1 MSLLAEVV
9 VEEWLNRQGYFTIR
23 GIKLGN
29 DEIDILAIRPLAN
42 GEVERRH
49 VEVSISTNPI
59 SYFSPLPKSIR
70 KATGKSTSAKK
81 RSPELLAE
89 SVQDWVDKKFRKPN
103 KAQLF
108 DSLGGGTWSK
118 EFVIYRV
125 KYQEEIELI
134 RSHGIKILHLPDIV
148 KELRS
153 GKTPIKA
160 ASGSDLL
167 ELMSLATADD
177 KVVAE
182 AVEAA
187 SETAS

>member
-1 MSLLAEVV
+1 MALLAEVV

-42 GEVERRH
+42 GEIERRH
-49 VEVSISTNPI
+49 IEVSISTNPI
-59 SYFSPLPKSIR
+59 SYFSPLPKSVR

-89 SVQDWVDKKFRKPN
+89 SVQDWIDKKFRKPN
-103 KAQLF
+103 KTQLF
-108 DSLGGGTWSK
+108 EALGGTWSR

-125 KYQEEIELI
+125 KYPEEIDLI

-153 GKTPIKA
+153 GKTPIRA

-167 ELMSLATADD
+167 ELMSLAMADD
-177 KVVAE
+177 KVV
-182 AVEAA
+182 VEAIEA
-187 SETAS
+187 ATETA